1 MMSGLLVSSGLLYS
15 RAVPHF
21 PVSSPRLAT
30 LRAVLWARRGNV
42 RVVAATLPGDTE
54 LLTRVVRVLWP
65 VFISLT
71 ASCSGD
77 MLLLYTVSF
86 VGHSLA
92 V

>member
-30 LRAVLWARRGNV
+30 LRPVLWTRRGNV
-42 RVVAATLPGDTE
+42 RVVATLPGDTE

-77 MLLLYTVSF
+77 MLLLYTVSS

>member
-42 RVVAATLPGDTE
+42 RVVATLPGDTE

-77 MLLLYTVSF
+77 MLLLYTVSS

>member
-15 RAVPHF
+15 LAVPHF
-21 PVSSPRLAT
+21 PVSRLAT

-42 RVVAATLPGDTE
+42 RVVATLPGDTE
-54 LLTRVVRVLWP
+54 LLTRVVRVLWQ

-77 MLLLYTVSF
+77 MLLLYTVSS